1 MGFVFYDLETTG
13 LDPKFDQILELAAIH
28 TDGEFREL
36 DRLHAKCRLRPHII
50 PSIKAL
56 SINGFSIE
64 RCTDDQLPSHYEMMR
79 TVNETFL
86 RWSPSIFV
94 GGNSISF
101 DEEFLRFALY
111 QSLTESFLTS
121 CHGNARLDLMW
132 AAGAISRFSPE
143 ALRPAFTDKGN
154 LSLALERVA
163 AANGVS
169 EHRAHDAISDTE
181 AMVQLAGSMRSNAP
195 IVWSQA
201 LRMSKKFNARTVL
214 ETGAPFVL
222 TEVFSGR
229 IDQYV
234 VVPLRPD
241 PADTTGN
248 RWICADLDRDFSQ
261 FADMSDA
268 EAEEWLTTSPRPLRS
283 VKVNR
288 SPMILPLEE
297 LDEFNGIDMEDY
309 IDRSIAIRDTCETD
323 GRAVALFS
331 AATQSIFENS
341 ELEQQLYEGWCDE
354 SQWQLIN
361 KFHELPWA
369 ERLDH
374 IKRIP
379 DRRYQRL
386 GLRLIA
392 EHAAQ
397 VLDDDTR
404 ARLDQWIKSRFDTD
418 LTSSVWRTKL
428 SAKQE
433 AHGFRLEH
441 PDTDYRELCAS
452 YSRFIESLP

>member
-13 LDPKFDQILELAAIH
+13 LDPKFDQILELAAIR
-28 TDGEFREL
+28 TDGEYREL
-36 DRLHAKCRLRPHII
+36 ERLHVKCRLRPHII

-56 SINGFSIE
+56 SINGFSID
-64 RCTDDQLPSHYEMMR
+64 RCTDEHLHSHYEMMR
-79 TVNETFL
+79 RVNDTFL
-86 RWSPSIFV
+86 SWSPSIFV
-94 GGNSISF
+94 GWNSISF
-101 DEEFLRFALY
+101 DEEFLRFAFY
-111 QSLTESFLTS
+111 QSLTDAFLTS
-121 CHGNARLDLMW
+121 RHGNARLDLMW
-132 AAGAISRFSPE
+132 AAGAILKFSPD
-143 ALRPAFTDKGN
+143 ALRPAFTDEGN

-181 AMVQLAGSMRSNAP
+181 AMVQLAGSMRNNARSF
-195 IVWSQA
+195 WSQA
-201 LRMSKKFNARTVL
+201 LRMSKKSNARAVL
-214 ETGAPFVL
+214 ETGEPFVL

-248 RWICADLDRDFSQ
+248 RWICADLDRDFSR
-261 FADMSDA
+261 FANMSDA
-268 EAEEWLTTSPRPLRS
+268 EAVEWLTTSPRPLRS

-297 LDEFNGIDMEDY
+297 LDEFNGIDTEDY
-309 IDRSIAIRDTCETD
+309 ADRSDTIRDTCETA

-331 AATQSIFENS
+331 AATQPSFENS
-341 ELEQQLYEGWCDE
+341 ELEQQLYERLCDE
-354 SQWQLIN
+354 SQWHFIN
-361 KFHELPWA
+361 RFHELPWA
-369 ERLDH
+369 ERLHH

-392 EHAAQ
+392 EHAPE

-404 ARLDQWIKSRFDTD
+404 ARSDQWIKGRFDTD
-418 LTSSVWRTKL
+418 LTPSVWRTKR
-428 SAKQE
+428 SARQE
-433 AHGFRLEH
+433 AHSFQLER
-441 PDTDYRELCAS
+441 PDTDDEELCKT
-452 YSRFIESLP
+452 YIRFIESLP